1 MIAHDVKKLEN
12 YIACDDDTQS
22 EIVVPCFV
30 TVEDDDEDDE
40 EDDGGFSGD
49 AGGTGG
55 ASGKVKRRIKTILDI
70 DSTKIGSFDEDDQ
83 RGLEKL
89 LSLIYF

>member
-1 MIAHDVKKLEN
+1 MIAHDVKTLDN

-22 EIVVPCFV
+22 EIVLPCFM
-30 TVEDDDEDDE
+30 TVDATPTRVQDEDEE

-55 ASGKVKRRIKTILDI
+55 TKKKKIRKLRTLLDI
-70 DSTKIGSFDEDDQ
+70 DSTVIGNFDEED
-83 RGLEKL
+83 
-89 LSLIYF
+89 

>member
-1 MIAHDVKKLEN
+1 MIAYDVKKLDN

-22 EIVVPCFV
+22 EIVLPCFV
-30 TVEDDDEDDE
+30 TVEGEGDEDDE
-40 EDDGGFSGD
+40 CFSGD

-55 ASGKVKRRIKTILDI
+55 ASKKGSRKLKTLLDI
-70 DSTKIGSFDEDDQ
+70 DSTVIGNFDEEDQ

-89 LSLIYF
+89 ISLIYN